1 MGPSFEGGQRMLV
14 NMNGQLVP
22 KEKAVVSVFDHGLL
36 YGDGVFEGVR
46 AYNGRVFRLREHLER
61 LYDSAKAI
69 LLQPPLG
76 LEAMRQEVLRTL
88 AANGLKDAYIR
99 PVFTRG
105 VGDLGLSPAN
115 CPKATYFIIA
125 DRIRLYPEATYK
137 DGLALITVPTRR
149 NVAEALS
156 PKIKSLNYLNN
167 ILAKIE
173 ANQRGALEAILLTQD
188 GYVAECTADN
198 LFILRKGR
206 LLTPPT
212 WQGALEGVTRQA
224 VIELA
229 QKRKVAVAEEPM
241 TRYDIYTAQ
250 EAFMT
255 GTAAEI
261 VPVTAL
267 DGRSVGSGEPGPLTK
282 ALMQDYR
289 ALTRRE
295 GDRIPA
301 ARAKGGKR

>member
-1 MGPSFEGGQRMLV
+1 MLV
-14 NMNGQLVP
+14 NVNGRLVP
-22 KEKAVVSVFDHGLL
+22 KDQAVISVFDHGLL
-36 YGDGVFEGVR
+36 YGDGVFEGLR
-46 AYNGRVFRLREHLER
+46 AYNGRVFRLGQHLER

-69 LLQPPLG
+69 LLEPPLTPA
-76 LEAMRQEVLRTL
+76 AMRAEILRTL
-88 AANGLKDAYIR
+88 SANGLRDAYVR

-105 VGDLGLSPAN
+105 QGDLGLSPSL
-115 CPKATYFIIA
+115 CRHPSYFIIT
-125 DRIRLYPEATYK
+125 DHIRLYPDATYR

-173 ANQRGALEAILLTQD
+173 ASQRGALEAVLMTHD

-212 WQGALEGVTRQA
+212 WQGALEGVTRAA
-224 VIELA
+224 VLELA
-229 QKRKVAVAEEPM
+229 LKRRLLAREEPI
-241 TRYDIYTAQ
+241 TRYDVYTAQ

-261 VPVTAL
+261 VPVISL
-267 DGRSVGSGEPGPLTK
+267 DGRSIGSGVPGPVTK
-282 ALMQDYR
+282 ALMVGFK
-289 ALTRRE
+289 ALTRS
-295 GDRIPA
+295 GDPIP
-301 ARAKGGKR
+301 RVPRGKGK

>member
-1 MGPSFEGGQRMLV
+1 MLV
-14 NMNGQLVP
+14 NVNGKLVP
-22 KEKAVVSVFDHGLL
+22 KEKATISVFDHGLL
-36 YGDGVFEGVR
+36 YGDGVFEGIR
-46 AYNGRVFRLREHLER
+46 AYNGRVFRLGQHLDR

-69 LLQPPLG
+69 LLEPPLAKA
-76 LEAMRQEVLRTL
+76 AMRAEILRTL
-88 AANGLKDAYIR
+88 AANGLSDAYIR
-99 PVFTRG
+99 PVLTRG
-105 VGDLGLSPAN
+105 EGDLGLSPTL
-115 CPKATYFIIA
+115 CRKPTYFVIT
-125 DRIRLYPEATYK
+125 DHIRLYPDATYR

-173 ANQRGALEAILLTQD
+173 AGQRGALEAILMTQD

-212 WQGALEGVTRQA
+212 WQGALEGVTREA
-224 VIELA
+224 VLELA
-229 QKRKVAVAEEPM
+229 RKAKLTAVEEPI
-241 TRYDIYTAQ
+241 TRYDVYTAQ

-261 VPVTAL
+261 VPVSSL
-267 DGRSVGSGEPGPLTK
+267 DGRAIGSGTPGPVTK
-282 ALMQDYR
+282 KLMAGFK
-289 ALTRRE
+289 ALTRAS
-295 GDRIPA
+295 GDRIPLKTK
-301 ARAKGGKR
+301 ARA

>member
-1 MGPSFEGGQRMLV
+1 MLV
-14 NMNGQLVP
+14 NLNGKLVP
-22 KEKAVVSVFDHGLL
+22 KEKALISVFDHGVL

-46 AYNGRVFRLREHLER
+46 AYHGRVFRLKQHLER

-69 LLQPPLG
+69 LLMPPISAEQMG
-76 LEAMRQEVLRTL
+76 REILRTL
-88 AANGLKDAYIR
+88 AANKLSDGYIR
-99 PVFTRG
+99 PVITRG
-105 VGDLGLSPAN
+105 VGDLGLNPAN
-115 CPKATYFIIA
+115 CPQAIYFIIT
-125 DRIRLYPEATYK
+125 DKIKLYPDEFYK
-137 DGLALITVPTRR
+137 KGLPLVTVPTRR

-173 ANQRGALEAILLTQD
+173 ANQRGALEAIMLTQD

-212 WQGALEGVTRQA
+212 WQGALEGITREA
-224 VIELA
+224 VLELA
-229 QKRKVAVAEEPM
+229 AKLKIKAAEEPM
-241 TRYDIYTAQ
+241 TRYDIYTAD

-261 VPVTAL
+261 VPVISL
-267 DGRSVGSGEPGPLTK
+267 DARLIGNGKPGPVTLKLIAAFK
-282 ALMQDYR
+282 ALT
-289 ALTRRE
+289 ARE
-295 GDRIPA
+295 GERIP
-301 ARAKGGKR
+301 KR

>member
-1 MGPSFEGGQRMLV
+1 MLV
-14 NMNGQLVP
+14 NMNGKLVS
-22 KEKAVVSVFDHGLL
+22 KEKATLSVFDHGVL

-46 AYNGRVFRLREHLER
+46 AYNGRVFRLEEHVAR

-69 LLQPPLG
+69 LLTPPISAK
-76 LEAMRQEVLRTL
+76 AMAQEILRTL
-88 AANGLKDAYIR
+88 AANKLFDGYIR
-99 PVFTRG
+99 PVITRG
-105 VGDLGLSPAN
+105 VGDLGLNPAN
-115 CPKATYFIIA
+115 CPKASYFIIT
-125 DRIRLYPEATYK
+125 DKIKLYPDEFYK
-137 DGLALITVPTRR
+137 KGLPLVTVPTRR

-173 ANQRGALEAILLTQD
+173 ANQRGALEAIMLTQD

-212 WQGALEGVTRQA
+212 WQGALEGVTRAA
-224 VIELA
+224 VLELA
-229 QKRKVAVAEEPM
+229 AKAKIKAMEEPM
-241 TRYDIYTAQ
+241 TRYDVYTAD

-261 VPVTAL
+261 VPVISL
-267 DGRSVGSGEPGPLTK
+267 DARPIGTGKPGPVTLKLIAAFK
-282 ALMQDYR
+282 ALVK
-289 ALTRRE
+289 RE
-295 GDRIPA
+295 GARIP
-301 ARAKGGKR
+301 KVTHG

>member
-1 MGPSFEGGQRMLV
+1 MLI
-14 NMNGQLVP
+14 NLNGKLVP
-22 KEKAVVSVFDHGLL
+22 KEKALISVFDHGVL

-46 AYNGRVFRLREHLER
+46 AYHGRVFRLRQHMQR

-69 LLQPPLG
+69 LLTPPISAERMG
-76 LEAMRQEVLRTL
+76 REILRTL
-88 AANGLKDAYIR
+88 AANKLRDGYIR
-99 PVFTRG
+99 PVITRG
-105 VGDLGLSPAN
+105 VGDLGLNPAN
-115 CPKATYFIIA
+115 CPKASYFIIT
-125 DRIRLYPEATYK
+125 DKIKLYPDEFYK
-137 DGLALITVPTRR
+137 KGLPLVTVPTRR

-173 ANQRGALEAILLTQD
+173 ANQRGALEAIMLTQD

-212 WQGALEGVTRQA
+212 WQGALEGITREA
-224 VIELA
+224 VLELA
-229 QKRKVAVAEEPM
+229 AKLKIKAAEEPM
-241 TRYDIYTAQ
+241 TRYDIYTAD

-261 VPVTAL
+261 VPVISL
-267 DGRSVGSGEPGPLTK
+267 DARPIGTGKPGPVTLKLISAFK
-282 ALMQDYR
+282 ALT
-289 ALTRRE
+289 ARE
-295 GDRIPA
+295 GERIPA
-301 ARAKGGKR
+301 RA

>member
-1 MGPSFEGGQRMLV
+1 MLV
-14 NMNGQLVP
+14 NLNGKLVP
-22 KEKAVVSVFDHGLL
+22 KAKAVISVFDHGLL
-36 YGDGVFEGVR
+36 YGDGVFEGIR
-46 AYNGRVFRLREHLER
+46 AYRGRVFRLAQHLDR

-69 LLQPPLG
+69 LLEPPLSKA
-76 LEAMRQEVLRTL
+76 AMRAEILRTL

-105 VGDLGLSPAN
+105 EGDLGLSPSQ
-115 CPKATYFIIA
+115 CRQPTYFIIT
-125 DRIRLYPEATYK
+125 DHIRLYPDATYR

-173 ANQRGALEAILLTQD
+173 AGQRGALEAILLTQD

-212 WQGALEGVTRQA
+212 WQGALEGVTREA
-224 VIELA
+224 VLELA
-229 QKRKVAVAEEPM
+229 RKAKLTAVEEPI

-250 EAFMT
+250 EALMT

-261 VPVTAL
+261 VPVTSL
-267 DGRSVGSGEPGPLTK
+267 DGRAIGSGAPGPVTKRLMAAFK
-282 ALMQDYR
+282 ALT
-289 ALTRRE
+289 LSS

-301 ARAKGGKR
+301 KPKGGAA

>member
-1 MGPSFEGGQRMLV
+1 MLV
-14 NMNGQLVP
+14 NVNGKLVP
-22 KEKAVVSVFDHGLL
+22 KEKAVISVFDHGVL
-36 YGDGVFEGVR
+36 YGDGVFEGIR
-46 AYNGRVFRLREHLER
+46 AYDGRVFWLAQHLGR

-69 LLQPPLG
+69 LLEPPLDKA
-76 LEAMRQEVLRTL
+76 AMRAEILRTL
-88 AANGLKDAYIR
+88 AANGLRDAYVR

-105 VGDLGLSPAN
+105 EGDLGLSPFV
-115 CPKATYFIIA
+115 CKKPGYFIIA
-125 DRIRLYPEATYK
+125 DHIRLYPDATYR

-173 ANQRGALEAILLTQD
+173 AGQRGALEAILMTQD

-212 WQGALEGVTRQA
+212 WQGALEGVTREA
-224 VIELA
+224 VLELA
-229 QKRKVAVAEEPM
+229 RKARLAAVEEPI
-241 TRYDIYTAQ
+241 TRYDVYTAQ

-261 VPVTAL
+261 VPVTSL
-267 DGRSVGSGEPGPLTK
+267 DGRPIGSGAPGPVTK
-282 ALMQDYR
+282 RLMAGFR
-289 ALTRRE
+289 ALTRF
-295 GDRIPA
+295 GKDRIPLKPKG
-301 ARAKGGKR
+301 ARP

>member
-1 MGPSFEGGQRMLV
+1 
-14 NMNGQLVP
+14 
-22 KEKAVVSVFDHGLL
+22 LL
-36 YGDGVFEGVR
+36 YGDGVFEGIR
-46 AYNGRVFRLREHLER
+46 AYAGRVFRLDEHLDR

-69 LLQPPLG
+69 LLEPPLKPK
-76 LEAMRQEVLRTL
+76 AMRTEILRTL
-88 AANGLKDAYIR
+88 AVNGLKDAYIR

-105 VGDLGLSPAN
+105 EGDLGLSPYQ
-115 CPKATYFIIA
+115 CSKPSYFIIT
-125 DRIRLYPEATYK
+125 DHIRLYPDATYR

-149 NVAEALS
+149 NVSEALS

-173 ANQRGALEAILLTQD
+173 ACQRGALEAILLTQD

-212 WQGALEGVTRQA
+212 WQGALEGVTRGA
-224 VIELA
+224 VLELA
-229 QKRKVAVAEEPM
+229 RKRHFEACEEPM
-241 TRYDIYTAQ
+241 TRYDVYTAE

-261 VPVTAL
+261 VPVTSL
-267 DGRSVGSGEPGPLTK
+267 DGRAIGSGTPGSVTR
-282 ALMQDYR
+282 ALMSDFKT
-289 ALTRRE
+289 LTRS
-295 GDRIPA
+295 GGALIPKPA
-301 ARAKGGKR
+301 PLKKKRR

>member
-1 MGPSFEGGQRMLV
+1 MLV
-14 NMNGQLVP
+14 NLNGTLVP
-22 KEKAVVSVFDHGLL
+22 KEKAVISVFDHGLL
-36 YGDGVFEGVR
+36 YGDGVFEGIR
-46 AYNGRVFRLREHLER
+46 AYRGRVFRLAQHLDR

-69 LLQPPLG
+69 LLEPPLSKA
-76 LEAMRQEVLRTL
+76 AMRAEILRTL
-88 AANGLKDAYIR
+88 AANGLKDAYVR

-105 VGDLGLSPAN
+105 EGDLGLSPSQ
-115 CPKATYFIIA
+115 CRKPTYFIIA
-125 DRIRLYPEATYK
+125 DHIRLYPDATYR

-173 ANQRGALEAILLTQD
+173 AGQRGALEAILLTQD

-212 WQGALEGVTRQA
+212 WQGALEGVTREA
-224 VIELA
+224 VLELS
-229 QKRKVAVAEEPM
+229 RKAKLTAVEEPI

-250 EAFMT
+250 EALMT

-261 VPVTAL
+261 VPVTSL
-267 DGRSVGSGEPGPLTK
+267 DGRAIGSGAPGPVTKRLMAAFK
-282 ALMQDYR
+282 ALT
-289 ALTRRE
+289 LSS

-301 ARAKGGKR
+301 KPKGRAA

>member
-1 MGPSFEGGQRMLV
+1 MLV
-14 NMNGQLVP
+14 NVNGKLVP
-22 KEKAVVSVFDHGLL
+22 KEKAVISVFDHGVL
-36 YGDGVFEGVR
+36 YGDGVFEGIR
-46 AYNGRVFRLREHLER
+46 AYNGRVFRLSQHLER

-69 LLQPPLG
+69 LLAPPLAKA
-76 LEAMRQEVLRTL
+76 AMRAEILRTL
-88 AANGLKDAYIR
+88 AANSLKDAYIR

-105 VGDLGLSPAN
+105 EGDLGLSPSM
-115 CPKATYFIIA
+115 CRKPGYFIIA
-125 DRIRLYPEATYK
+125 DHIRLYPDATYR

-173 ANQRGALEAILLTQD
+173 ATQRGALEAILLTHD

-212 WQGALEGVTRQA
+212 WQGALEGVTRGA
-224 VIELA
+224 VLELA
-229 QKRKVAVAEEPM
+229 RKRRLEAVEEPI
-241 TRYDIYTAQ
+241 TRYDVYTAQ

-261 VPVTAL
+261 VAVTSL
-267 DGRSVGSGEPGPLTK
+267 DGRAIGAGVPGPVTK
-282 ALMQDYR
+282 GLMRDFKE
-289 ALTRRE
+289 LTRER
-295 GDRIPA
+295 GDAIPA
-301 ARAKGGKR
+301 KPRGGRT

>member
-1 MGPSFEGGQRMLV
+1 MLV
-14 NMNGQLVP
+14 NLNGTLVP
-22 KEKAVVSVFDHGLL
+22 KEKAVISVFDHGLL
-36 YGDGVFEGVR
+36 YGDGVFEGIR
-46 AYNGRVFRLREHLER
+46 AYNGRVFRLTQHLDR

-69 LLQPPLG
+69 LMEPPLTKA
-76 LEAMRQEVLRTL
+76 AMRAEILRTL
-88 AANGLKDAYIR
+88 SANGLKDAYIR

-105 VGDLGLSPAN
+105 EGDLGLSPTL
-115 CPKATYFIIA
+115 CLRPTYFIIT
-125 DRIRLYPEATYK
+125 DRIRLYPDATYR

-173 ANQRGALEAILLTQD
+173 AGQRGALEAILLTQD

-212 WQGALEGVTRQA
+212 WQGALEGVTREA
-224 VIELA
+224 VLELA
-229 QKRKVAVAEEPM
+229 RKAKLAAVEEPI
-241 TRYDIYTAQ
+241 TRYDVYTAQ

-261 VPVTAL
+261 VPVTSL
-267 DGRSVGSGEPGPLTK
+267 DGRPIGSGMPGPVTK
-282 ALMQDYR
+282 KLMAGFK
-289 ALTRRE
+289 ALTRAG
-295 GDRIPA
+295 GDAIPA
-301 ARAKGGKR
+301 KPKRRPA

>member
-1 MGPSFEGGQRMLV
+1 MLV
-14 NMNGQLVP
+14 NLNGTLVP
-22 KEKAVVSVFDHGLL
+22 QEKAVISVFDHGLL

-46 AYNGRVFRLREHLER
+46 AYQGRVFRLGAHLER

-69 LLQPPLG
+69 LLNPPLP
-76 LEAMRQEVLRTL
+76 LEAMRKEILRTL

-105 VGDLGLSPAN
+105 VGDLGLNPMN
-115 CPKATYFIIA
+115 CPQATYFIIT
-125 DRIRLYPEATYK
+125 DRIRLYPEATYR
-137 DGLALITVPTRR
+137 DGLPLITVPTRR

-167 ILAKIE
+167 ILAKVE
-173 ANQRGALEAILLTQD
+173 ACQRGALEAILLTQD

-224 VIELA
+224 VLELA
-229 QKRKVAVAEEPM
+229 AKRKVPACEEPI

-261 VPVTAL
+261 VPVTSL
-267 DGRSVGSGEPGPLTK
+267 DGRSIGDGEPGPLTK
-282 ALMQDYR
+282 RLMADYKG
-289 ALTRRE
+289 LTRSE
-295 GDRIPA
+295 GDRIPAA

>member
-1 MGPSFEGGQRMLV
+1 MLV
-14 NMNGQLVP
+14 NIDGKLLP
-22 KEKAVVSVFDHGLL
+22 KEKAMISVFDHGLL
-36 YGDGVFEGVR
+36 YGDGVFEGIR
-46 AYNGRVFRLREHLER
+46 AYNGKVFRLTQHLDR

-69 LLQPPLG
+69 LLQPPLTKS
-76 LEAMRQEVLRTL
+76 AMRAEILRTL

-99 PVFTRG
+99 PLFTRG
-105 VGDLGLSPAN
+105 QGDLGLSPTL
-115 CPKATYFIIA
+115 CGKPTYIIIT
-125 DRIRLYPEATYK
+125 DLIRLYPDATYR

-149 NVAEALS
+149 NVSEALS

-173 ANQRGALEAILLTQD
+173 AGQRGALEAILLTQD

-212 WQGALEGVTRQA
+212 WQGALEGVTREA
-224 VIELA
+224 VLELA
-229 QKRKVAVAEEPM
+229 SQARLVAAEEPI
-241 TRYDIYTAQ
+241 TRYDVYTAQ

-261 VPVTAL
+261 VPVISL
-267 DGRSVGSGEPGPLTK
+267 DGRAIGSGLPGPVTK
-282 ALMQDYR
+282 KLMAGFR
-289 ALTRRE
+289 ALTRAG
-295 GDRIPA
+295 GDAISASRRRVRP
-301 ARAKGGKR
+301 

>member
-1 MGPSFEGGQRMLV
+1 MLV
-14 NMNGQLVP
+14 NLNGKLVA

-46 AYNGRVFRLREHLER
+46 AYQGRVFRLREHLER

-69 LLQPPLG
+69 LLRPPLS
-76 LEAMRQEVLRTL
+76 LEALRHEVLRTL

-99 PVFTRG
+99 PVLTRG
-105 VGDLGLSPAN
+105 AGDLGLNPAN
-115 CPKATYFIIA
+115 CPQATWFIIA
-125 DRIRLYPEATYK
+125 DRIKLYPDKFYRQ
-137 DGLALITVPTRR
+137 GLPLVTVPTRR

-173 ANQRGALEAILLTQD
+173 ANQRGALEAIMLTQD

-212 WQGALEGVTRQA
+212 WQGALEGITRHA

-229 QKRKVAVAEEPM
+229 RKRRLAVAEEPL
-241 TRYDIYTAQ
+241 TRYDIYTAE

-255 GTAAEI
+255 GTAAEV
-261 VPVTAL
+261 VPVSAL
-267 DGRSVGSGEPGPLTK
+267 DERVIGTGKPGPWTRRLMADFK
-282 ALMQDYR
+282 ALVHSQ
-289 ALTRRE
+289 
-295 GDRIPA
+295 GDRIPTLS
-301 ARAKGGKR
+301 RGRS

>member
-1 MGPSFEGGQRMLV
+1 MLV
-14 NMNGQLVP
+14 NVNGKLVP
-22 KEKAVVSVFDHGLL
+22 KADATISVFDHGLL
-36 YGDGVFEGVR
+36 YGDGVFEGIR
-46 AYNGRVFRLREHLER
+46 AYNGRVFRLGQHLDR

-69 LLQPPLG
+69 LLEPPLSKT
-76 LEAMRQEVLRTL
+76 AMRSEILRTL
-88 AANGLKDAYIR
+88 AANGLRDGYIR
-99 PVFTRG
+99 PVLTRG
-105 VGDLGLSPAN
+105 EGDLGLSPTL
-115 CPKATYFIIA
+115 CRKPTYFIIT
-125 DRIRLYPEATYK
+125 DRIRLYPEATYR

-173 ANQRGALEAILLTQD
+173 AGQRGALEAILMTQD

-212 WQGALEGVTRQA
+212 WQGALEGVTREA
-224 VIELA
+224 VLELA
-229 QKRKVAVAEEPM
+229 RKAKLPAAEEPI
-241 TRYDIYTAQ
+241 TRYDVYTAQ

-261 VPVTAL
+261 VPVSSL
-267 DGRSVGSGEPGPLTK
+267 DGRAIGSGTPGPVTRK
-282 ALMQDYR
+282 LMAGFK
-289 ALTRRE
+289 ALTRAS
-295 GDRIPA
+295 GDRIPSGPK
-301 ARAKGGKR
+301 ARA

>member
-1 MGPSFEGGQRMLV
+1 MLV
-14 NMNGQLVP
+14 NLNGKLVA

-36 YGDGVFEGVR
+36 YGDGVFEGIR
-46 AYNGRVFRLREHLER
+46 AYQGRVFRLREHLER

-69 LLQPPLG
+69 LLRPPLS
-76 LEAMRQEVLRTL
+76 LEALRREVLRTL
-88 AANGLKDAYIR
+88 AANRLKDAYIR
-99 PVFTRG
+99 PVLTRG
-105 VGDLGLSPAN
+105 VGDLGLNPDN
-115 CPKATYFIIA
+115 CPRATWFIIA
-125 DRIRLYPEATYK
+125 DRIKLYPDKFYRQ
-137 DGLALITVPTRR
+137 GLPLVTVPTRR

-173 ANQRGALEAILLTQD
+173 ANQRGALEAIMLTQD

-212 WQGALEGVTRQA
+212 WQGALEGITRQA

-229 QKRKVAVAEEPM
+229 RKRRLVVAEEPL
-241 TRYDIYTAQ
+241 TRYDIYTAE

-255 GTAAEI
+255 GTAAEL
-261 VPVTAL
+261 VPVSAL
-267 DGRSVGSGEPGPLTK
+267 DERVIGSGKPGPWTRRLMADFK
-282 ALMQDYR
+282 ALVRSQ
-289 ALTRRE
+289 
-295 GDRIPA
+295 GDRIPPLS
-301 ARAKGGKR
+301 RGRS

>member
-1 MGPSFEGGQRMLV
+1 MLV
-14 NMNGQLVP
+14 NLNGKLVP

-36 YGDGVFEGVR
+36 YGDGVFEGIR
-46 AYNGRVFRLREHLER
+46 AYHGRVFRLRQHLER

-69 LLQPPLG
+69 LLTPPLP
-76 LEAMRQEVLRTL
+76 LEALRKEVLRTL

-99 PVFTRG
+99 PVLTRG
-105 VGDLGLSPAN
+105 AGDLGLDPAN
-115 CPKATYFIIA
+115 CPVGTWFVIA
-125 DRIRLYPEATYK
+125 DRIRLYPDKTYR
-137 DGLALITVPTRR
+137 DGLPLVTVPTRR

-173 ANQRGALEAILLTQD
+173 AGQRGALEAVMLTQD

-212 WQGALEGVTRQA
+212 WQGALEGITREA
-224 VIELA
+224 VLELA
-229 QKRKVAVAEEPM
+229 RKRRLPVAEEPI
-241 TRYDIYTAQ
+241 TRYDVYTAQ

-261 VPVTAL
+261 VPVTSL
-267 DGRSVGSGEPGPLTK
+267 DERVIGSGRPGPWTLRLAADFK
-282 ALMQDYR
+282 ALV
-289 ALTRRE
+289 RRD

-301 ARAKGGKR
+301 PRGARP

>member
-1 MGPSFEGGQRMLV
+1 MLV
-14 NMNGQLVP
+14 NLNGQLVP

-36 YGDGVFEGVR
+36 YGDGVFEGIR
-46 AYNGRVFRLREHLER
+46 AYHGRVFRLTQHLER

-69 LLQPPLG
+69 LLAPPLPK
-76 LEAMRQEVLRTL
+76 EAMRKEILRTL

-105 VGDLGLSPAN
+105 AGDLGLSPFN
-115 CPKATYFIIA
+115 CPKQTYFIIA

-167 ILAKIE
+167 ILAKVE
-173 ANQRGALEAILLTQD
+173 ACQRGALEAILLTHD

-206 LLTPPT
+206 LLTPPA

-229 QKRKVAVAEEPM
+229 QARKLPVAEEPI
-241 TRYDIYTAQ
+241 TRYDVYTAQ

-267 DGRSVGSGEPGPLTK
+267 DGRSIADGEPGPVTRRM
-282 ALMQDYR
+282 MQDYR

-301 ARAKGGKR
+301 AAKGGRR

>member
-1 MGPSFEGGQRMLV
+1 MLV
-14 NMNGQLVP
+14 NMNGKLVP
-22 KEKAVVSVFDHGLL
+22 KEKAALSVFDHGVL

-46 AYNGRVFRLREHLER
+46 AYKGRVFRLEEHVAR

-69 LLQPPLG
+69 LLTPPLSAK
-76 LEAMRQEVLRTL
+76 AMAQEILRTL
-88 AANGLKDAYIR
+88 AANGLRDGYIR
-99 PVFTRG
+99 PVITRG
-105 VGDLGLSPAN
+105 VGDLGLNPAN
-115 CPKATYFIIA
+115 CPKASYFIIT
-125 DRIRLYPEATYK
+125 DKIKLYPDEFYK
-137 DGLALITVPTRR
+137 KGLPLVTVPTRR

-173 ANQRGALEAILLTQD
+173 ANQRGALEAIMLTQD

-224 VIELA
+224 VLDLA
-229 QKRKVAVAEEPM
+229 AKAKIKAVEEPM
-241 TRYDIYTAQ
+241 TRYDVYTAD

-261 VPVTAL
+261 VPVISL
-267 DGRSVGSGEPGPLTK
+267 DARVIGTGKPGPVTLKLIAAFK
-282 ALMQDYR
+282 ALVNR
-289 ALTRRE
+289 KGAK
-295 GDRIPA
+295 IPL
-301 ARAKGGKR
+301 KVTHV

>member
-1 MGPSFEGGQRMLV
+1 MLV
-14 NMNGQLVP
+14 NLNGSLVP
-22 KEKAVVSVFDHGLL
+22 KEKAALSVFDHGVL

-46 AYNGRVFRLREHLER
+46 AYNGRVFRLEEHVAR

-69 LLQPPLG
+69 LLTPPLSAKG
-76 LEAMRQEVLRTL
+76 MAQEILRTL
-88 AANGLKDAYIR
+88 AANKLRDGYIR
-99 PVFTRG
+99 PVITRG
-105 VGDLGLSPAN
+105 VGDLGLNPAN
-115 CPKATYFIIA
+115 CPKASYFIIT
-125 DRIRLYPEATYK
+125 DKIKLYPDEFYK
-137 DGLALITVPTRR
+137 KGLPLVTVPTRR

-173 ANQRGALEAILLTQD
+173 AHQRGALEAILLTQD

-212 WQGALEGVTRQA
+212 WQGALEGVTRQ
-224 VIELA
+224 VVLELA
-229 QKRKVAVAEEPM
+229 AKRRQFAAEEPI
-241 TRYDIYTAQ
+241 TRYDVYTAQ

-261 VPVTAL
+261 VPVTSL
-267 DGRSVGSGEPGPLTK
+267 DGREIGDGRPGPVTK
-282 ALMQDYR
+282 RLIADFK
-289 ALTRRE
+289 ALTRRG
-295 GDRIPA
+295 GDRIPS
-301 ARAKGGKR
+301 KTGGRS

>member
-1 MGPSFEGGQRMLV
+1 MLI
-14 NMNGQLVP
+14 NLNGKLVP
-22 KEKAVVSVFDHGLL
+22 KEQALISVFDHGLL

-46 AYNGRVFRLREHLER
+46 AYGGRVFRLKEHIER

-69 LLQPPLG
+69 LLRPPLAA
-76 LEAMRQEVLRTL
+76 EAFRKEVLRTV
-88 AANGLKDAYIR
+88 AANGLRDAYIR
-99 PVFTRG
+99 PVITRG
-105 VGDLGLSPAN
+105 AGDLGLNPDN
-115 CPKATYFIIA
+115 CPKPTWFIIA
-125 DRIRLYPEATYK
+125 DKIKLYPDKTYRE
-137 DGLALITVPTRR
+137 GLPLVTVPTRR

-167 ILAKIE
+167 ILAKVE
-173 ANQRGALEAILLTQD
+173 ANQRGALEAIMLTQD

-212 WQGALEGVTRQA
+212 WQGALEGITRDA

-229 QKRKVAVAEEPM
+229 RKRKLTVAEEPI
-241 TRYDIYTAQ
+241 TRYDVYTAQ

-261 VPVTAL
+261 VPVSSL
-267 DGRSVGSGEPGPLTK
+267 DQRVIGNGKPGPWTLK
-282 ALMQDYR
+282 LAADFK
-289 ALTRRE
+289 ALTRID
-295 GDRIPA
+295 GDKIPSSRSGA
-301 ARAKGGKR
+301 

>member
-1 MGPSFEGGQRMLV
+1 MLV
-14 NMNGQLVP
+14 NVNGKLVP
-22 KEKAVVSVFDHGLL
+22 KEKAVISVFDHGLL
-36 YGDGVFEGVR
+36 YGDGVFEGIR
-46 AYNGRVFRLREHLER
+46 AYNGRVFRLGQHLDR

-69 LLQPPLG
+69 LLSPPLTKA
-76 LEAMRQEVLRTL
+76 AMRAEILKTL

-105 VGDLGLSPAN
+105 EGDLGLSPTL
-115 CPKATYFIIA
+115 CRKPTYFIIT
-125 DRIRLYPEATYK
+125 DLIRLYPDATYR

-173 ANQRGALEAILLTQD
+173 AGQRGALEAILLTQD

-212 WQGALEGVTRQA
+212 WQGALEGVTREA
-224 VIELA
+224 VLELA
-229 QKRKVAVAEEPM
+229 HKAGLKAAEEPI

-261 VPVTAL
+261 VPVTSL
-267 DGRSVGSGEPGPLTK
+267 DGRAIGSGLPGPVTK
-282 ALMQDYR
+282 KLMAGFK
-289 ALTRRE
+289 ALTRAA
-295 GDRIPA
+295 GDAIPA
-301 ARAKGGKR
+301 KPRGSAA

>member
-1 MGPSFEGGQRMLV
+1 MGPFFEGGDAMLV
-14 NMNGQLVP
+14 NLNGQLVP

-36 YGDGVFEGVR
+36 YGDGVFEGIR
-46 AYNGRVFRLREHLER
+46 AYHGRVFRLTQHLER

-69 LLQPPLG
+69 LLAPPLPK
-76 LEAMRQEVLRTL
+76 EAMRKEILRTL

-105 VGDLGLSPAN
+105 AGDLGLSPFN
-115 CPKATYFIIA
+115 CPKQTYFIIA

-167 ILAKIE
+167 ILAKVE
-173 ANQRGALEAILLTQD
+173 ACQRGALEAILLTHD

-206 LLTPPT
+206 LLTPPA

-229 QKRKVAVAEEPM
+229 QARKLPVAEEPI
-241 TRYDIYTAQ
+241 TRYDVYTAQ

-267 DGRSVGSGEPGPLTK
+267 DGRSIADGEPGPVTRRM
-282 ALMQDYR
+282 MQDYR

-301 ARAKGGKR
+301 AAKGGRR